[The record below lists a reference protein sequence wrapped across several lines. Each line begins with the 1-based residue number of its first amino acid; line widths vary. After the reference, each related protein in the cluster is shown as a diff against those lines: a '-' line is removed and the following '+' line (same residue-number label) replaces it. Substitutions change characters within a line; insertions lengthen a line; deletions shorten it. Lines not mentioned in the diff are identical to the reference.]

1 MIDDEEEQEELFRS
15 LCNAYDNFSALVSP
29 ILLPALDPSEKPTNT
44 TETAPVNQHPL
55 PSWPP
60 RDSENVDVAAGLG
73 ILVLDSLTARVSD
86 SARGSIYQGRHS
98 YIAQRSARMVVL
110 SYTISQ

>member
-73 ILVLDSLTARVSD
+73 I
-86 SARGSIYQGRHS
+86 YS
-98 YIAQRSARMVVL
+98 YSTR
-110 SYTISQ
+110 

>member
-29 ILLPALDPSEKPTNT
+29 ILLPALDPSENPTNT
-44 TETAPVNQHPL
+44 TETVPVNQHPL
-55 PSWPP
+55 PP

-73 ILVLDSLTARVSD
+73 I
-86 SARGSIYQGRHS
+86 YS
-98 YIAQRSARMVVL
+98 YSTR
-110 SYTISQ
+110 